1 MLSQKLQAEV
11 AKAAHKHYQLSE
23 GEVEV
28 QPVRDM
34 AHGDFTSNAALK
46 IASKW
51 GVPAKEAAEAIRR
64 ELADS
69 RLVRSACARV
79 EVAGPGFINFW
90 LKPATCFK
98 QLAELT
104 KPAPRAILR
113 GRRVLVEFSSPN
125 IAKPMHVGHI
135 RSTIIGAALANMFQ
149 ALGAPVLRLN
159 HLGDWGTQFGKLIAA
174 YKRWGKREQV
184 RRQPISEMLR
194 LYVKFHEEMKRE
206 PELEV
211 EGQQEFL
218 RLEKGN
224 RENRALWNWFKRE
237 SVKEFNVFYR
247 RLGVNFTHVL
257 GESFYEPMLKGVVTD
272 LLRQK
277 LAVRNE
283 DGSVVV
289 HLQAEGLP
297 PCLIQKSDGGSLYAT
312 RDLAAIRYRVKRFK
326 AQQILY
332 VVGNEQ
338 SLHFDQVFAV
348 AKLAGYAGNTILR
361 HVKFGQILGEDKQKL
376 ATREGRIIP
385 LGEVLDKARE
395 LARKVVQAKNPSLSA
410 KLKDRIA
417 ETVGMGA
424 VKYNDLSQNRLTDI
438 TFNWEKMLSLDG
450 NSAPY
455 LQYSYVRLKSILRKA
470 GKVSGR
476 AAGSAVLAHANEADL
491 SMLRLLTRYPE
502 QLRRAAEE
510 QGPHLLAAYLY
521 ELATQVN
528 SFYHAV
534 PVLKAEPKLRS
545 LRLNLVRVAA
555 DVLKEGLGILG
566 IGVVEKM

>member
-1 MLSQKLQAEV
+1 
-11 AKAAHKHYQLSE
+11 
-23 GEVEV
+23 
-28 QPVRDM
+28 
-34 AHGDFTSNAALK
+34 
-46 IASKW
+46 
-51 GVPAKEAAEAIRR
+51 
-64 ELADS
+64 
-69 RLVRSACARV
+69 
-79 EVAGPGFINFW
+79 
-90 LKPATCFK
+90 
-98 QLAELT
+98 
-104 KPAPRAILR
+104 
-113 GRRVLVEFSSPN
+113 
-125 IAKPMHVGHI
+125 
-135 RSTIIGAALANMFQ
+135 ANMFQ